1 MQLLIK
7 RELFKCLHKNCFR
20 TETSEITVFLMQ
32 TESTVFVFITLLAI
46 CFTGILLTRH
56 LFTCLLI

>member
-46 CFTGILLTRH
+46 CLTSILLIRH

>member
-32 TESTVFVFITLLAI
+32 TESTVIVFITLLAI
-46 CFTGILLTRH
+46 CFTSILLTRH
-56 LFTCLLI
+56 LFTCPLI